1 MIIGMIWCTRGG
13 RPAVRDVPGE
23 GKYIVWKG
31 GFHLAVLSDAMQR
44 LASPR
49 PAGHR

>member
-1 MIIGMIWCTRGG
+1 VIIEGTRGG
-13 RPAVRDVPGE
+13 RPAVRDVPGN
-23 GKYIVWKG
+23 GKYIVWEG
-31 GFHLAVLSDAMQR
+31 IFHVSTQR